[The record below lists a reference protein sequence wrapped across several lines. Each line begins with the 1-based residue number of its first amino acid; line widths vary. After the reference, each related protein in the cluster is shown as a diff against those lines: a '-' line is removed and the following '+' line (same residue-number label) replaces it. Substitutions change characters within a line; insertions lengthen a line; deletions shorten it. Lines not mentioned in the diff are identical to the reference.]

1 MVRRYPTQRCLPRN
15 ARMSFTRRLE
25 GMLLQRIFYD
35 EAGGKRGSRERL
47 FEDRMQK
54 VDMRPTAIRNW
65 VNGVMRELLGRS
77 ISIEYTYS

>member
-1 MVRRYPTQRCLPRN
+1 MMVRRYPTQRCLPRN

-35 EAGGKRGSRERL
+35 GTGGKRGSRESL

-54 VDMRPTAIRNW
+54 VDMRADGNK
-65 VNGVMRELLGRS
+65 ELGKWSHERLLLRRS
-77 ISIEYTYS
+77 ISI